1 MVIVGIFI
9 VGRLEEQQ
17 IMNVTNNMEKHI
29 ETIIGSSSYIAS
41 DDWNE
46 YREEI
51 QETLNEWR
59 LGASETLYVIHN
71 EEVPPTIIASTS
83 KQHAKILG
91 QNALSSKY
99 LDPTLILKAF
109 EGEKADSKLEE
120 INEGIVNKHLA
131 YPVMS
136 NVGKVKG
143 VLYMTS
149 NLTDIYKT
157 VNESKV
163 IITNA
168 TFLALGIT
176 ILLGFF

>member
-1 MVIVGIFI
+1 M
-9 VGRLEEQQ
+9 
-17 IMNVTNNMEKHI
+17 KK
-29 ETIIGSSSYIAS
+29 S
-41 DDWNE
+41 
-46 YREEI
+46 
-51 QETLNEWR
+51 
-59 LGASETLYVIHN
+59 
-71 EEVPPTIIASTS
+71 PTIIASTS

-176 ILLGFF
+176 ILLGFFNSQ